1 MGVRNQAPRPA
12 EGSPPLL
19 TVSSLPGS
27 HGLRVAGEVGL
38 VTRVDWERALERAV
52 REGGRVYRLELS
64 AVTFVD
70 VAGAGALAAAAQTL
84 EEGRRIVLQQ
94 PPPTLRR
101 LLDMFWPGLPAI
113 EVSTP

>member
-1 MGVRNQAPRPA
+1 MGVRNQVPLQA
-12 EGSPPLL
+12 EGSPPWL
-19 TVSSLPGS
+19 TVSSLPGR

-38 VTRVDWERALERAV
+38 ATRGDWERALERAV

-113 EVSTP
+113 EVHTP